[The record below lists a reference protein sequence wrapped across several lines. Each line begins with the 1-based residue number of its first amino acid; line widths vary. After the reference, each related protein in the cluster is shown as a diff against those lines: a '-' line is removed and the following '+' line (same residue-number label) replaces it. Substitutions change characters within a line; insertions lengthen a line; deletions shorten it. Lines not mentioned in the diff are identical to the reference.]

1 MGESQTPDQLKL
13 IALDDEDLAVVS
25 AQLQDAVVRVGD
37 LAYLKSEKR
46 FATVVNRFNW
56 MAALKSGQ
64 SGPANE
70 SFERRQTALRFEGVQ
85 AAQLQNIDL
94 ADKRRVLSLLAI
106 QFEKRNENDPGGHIV
121 LVFSAGSG
129 IRLEV
134 DYIECELR
142 DLGAAWSTKSQP
154 QHGDDDAAG

>member
-1 MGESQTPDQLKL
+1 VSSSEKPDQLKL
-13 IALDDEDLAVVS
+13 IALDEEDLAVIS
-25 AQLQDAVVRVGD
+25 AQLQDAVVRVGE
-37 LAYLKSEKR
+37 LAYLKGERR

-56 MAALKSGQ
+56 MAALQAGKT
-64 SGPANE
+64 GPADD
-70 SFERRQTALRFEGVQ
+70 SFERRQTALRFEGVS

-106 QFEKRNENDPGGHIV
+106 QFAKASEDDPGGHIT
-121 LVFSAGSG
+121 LVFSGGSG
-129 IRLEV
+129 IRLTV

-154 QHGDDDAAG
+154 KHGDET